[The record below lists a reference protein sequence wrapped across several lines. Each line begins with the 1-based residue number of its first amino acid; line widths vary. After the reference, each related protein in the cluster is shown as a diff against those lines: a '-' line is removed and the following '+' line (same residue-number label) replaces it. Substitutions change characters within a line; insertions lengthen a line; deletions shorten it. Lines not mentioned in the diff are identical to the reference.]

1 MKISIITVTYNSQL
15 TIRDTINSVVSQTH
29 KNIEHII
36 VDGGSNDG
44 TKKIINNYKNK
55 KNKVFHKPGMGI
67 YSAINYG
74 IKHSSGKF
82 ISILNSDDFYSSPD
96 TIKKIVKI
104 FKKNPKTK
112 IFLGNVVYF
121 NNSEYYNP
129 IRSYSVKRFKRW
141 HMLFGLM
148 PPHPSSI
155 VSKSIYDKYGGYY
168 EKFKIASDFDF
179 FLRVIYINKIKYK
192 KINHTIVRMRSGGVS
207 DKGIYSYIRNTQE
220 VYQSF
225 INNKVKKNLILI
237 TLRFIFKINQ
247 LFISNKKK
255 LNKDFKIFK
264 LIFDR
269 KFLLANNFKIVT
281 NYNNILHK
289 KKLILSAMNL
299 AFLGYYSIG
308 KLYPHENLYNWVD
321 GVWAEKL
328 TNIAK
333 TPGRDLIKHLKIP
346 KKIKVLTVVGN
357 LSILSKKYLSKKFNI
372 KIVNTKLPYGDIET
386 ITKIKIKLPK
396 NSLILIT
403 LPTPK
408 QEQLAYHIAKQN
420 KNFRI
425 ICIGASIA
433 LSSGEE
439 TKVPDFLNRVEFLW
453 RLKND
458 TRRRVIRLF
467 ESLFYYLQ
475 GKYKTMKISK
485 VSFIKID

>member
-15 TIRDTINSVVSQTH
+15 TIRDTINSVISQTH

-55 KNKVFHKPGMGI
+55 KNKVFHKPGLGI
-67 YSAINYG
+67 YAAINYG

-82 ISILNSDDFYSSPD
+82 ISVLNSDDFYNSPD
-96 TIKKIVKI
+96 TIEKIVKI
-104 FKKNPKTK
+104 FKRNPKTK
-112 IFLGNVVYF
+112 IFLGDVVYF
-121 NNSEYYNP
+121 NNSEYFNP
-129 IRSYSVKRFKRW
+129 IRSYLVKHFRTW
-141 HMLFGLM
+141 HMLCGLM

-155 VSKSIYDKYGGYY
+155 ISKSIYDKYGGYY

-179 FLRVIYINKIKYK
+179 FLRIIYIKKIKYK
-192 KINHTIVRMRSGGVS
+192 KINDVIVRMRSGGVS
-207 DKGIYSYIRNTQE
+207 DKGVYSYIRNTYE

-225 INNKVKKNLILI
+225 LNNKVNTSLILI
-237 TLRFIFKINQ
+237 SLRFIFKINQ
-247 LFISNKKK
+247 LFIRNKKK
-255 LNKDFKIFK
+255 LNKSFKVFKIT
-264 LIFDR
+264 FDR

-289 KKLILSAMNL
+289 KKLILAAMNL
-299 AFLGYYSIG
+299 AFLGYFSVG
-308 KLYPHENLYNWVD
+308 KLYTHINLYNWVD

-328 TNIAK
+328 ANISK
-333 TPGRDLIKHLKIP
+333 TPGRELIKHLKIP
-346 KKIKVLTVVGN
+346 KEIKVLSVIGN
-357 LSILSKKYLSKKFNI
+357 LSNLSKKYLSKKFNL
-372 KIVNTKLPYGDIET
+372 KIVNIKLPYGDIET
-386 ITKIKIKLPK
+386 IIKTKIKIPK
-396 NSLILIT
+396 NSLTLIT

-439 TKVPDFLNRVEFLW
+439 IKVPDFLNRIEFLW

-458 TRRRVIRLF
+458 TRRRLIRLF
-467 ESLFYYLQ
+467 ESLFYYIY
-475 GKYKTMKISK
+475 GKYKTKKITNIL
-485 VSFIKID
+485 FIKYD

>member
-15 TIRDTINSVVSQTH
+15 TIRDTINSVAGQTH

-44 TKKIINNYKNK
+44 TKKILNKYK
-55 KNKVFHKPGMGI
+55 KNKVFYKPGMGI
-67 YSAINYG
+67 YEAINYG

-82 ISILNSDDFYSSPD
+82 ISILNSDDFYNSPD
-96 TIKKIVKI
+96 TIKTIVKI
-104 FKKNPKTK
+104 LKKDSKIK
-112 IFLGNVVYF
+112 IFLGDVVYF

-129 IRSYSVKRFKRW
+129 VRSYSAKNFKPW
-141 HMLFGLM
+141 HMIFGLM

-155 VSKSIYDKYGGYY
+155 ISKSIYDKYGGYY

-179 FLRVIYINKIKYK
+179 FLRVIYINKLKFK

-207 DKGIYSYIRNTQE
+207 DKGIQSYIKNTKE

-225 INNKVKKNLILI
+225 LNNKVNRSLILI
-237 TLRFIFKINQ
+237 ILRFIFKINQ
-247 LFISNKKK
+247 LFIINKKK
-255 LNKDFKIFK
+255 LNKGFKIFK
-264 LIFDR
+264 ITFD
-269 KFLLANNFKIVT
+269 KKILLANNFKIVT
-281 NYNNILHK
+281 KYNNILHK
-289 KKLILSAMNL
+289 KKIILSAMNL
-299 AFLGYYSIG
+299 AFLGYFSVG
-308 KLYPHENLYNWVD
+308 KLYPHKNLYSWVD

-328 TNIAK
+328 TNTPK
-333 TPGRDLIKHLKIP
+333 TPGRDLIDNLKIP
-346 KKIKVLTVVGN
+346 KEIKTLLVVGN
-357 LSILSKKYLSKKFNI
+357 MSDHSKKYLLKKYNRKIINI
-372 KIVNTKLPYGDIET
+372 KLPYGNIES
-386 ITKIKIKLPK
+386 IIKTKIEIPK

-408 QEQLAYHIAKQN
+408 QEQLAYHIAKKN
-420 KNFRI
+420 KKFRI

-439 TKVPDFLNRVEFLW
+439 IKVPDFLNRVEFLW

-467 ESLFYYLQ
+467 ESFFYYIK
-475 GKYKTMKISK
+475 GKYKNKKISK
-485 VSFIKID
+485 ISFIKID

>member
-1 MKISIITVTYNSQL
+1 MKISVITVTYNSQH
-15 TIRDTINSVVSQTH
+15 TIRDTINSVVGQTY

-44 TKKIINNYKNK
+44 TEKILNNYKNK
-55 KNKVFHKPGMGI
+55 NNKVFHKPRLGI
-67 YSAINYG
+67 YEAINFG
-74 IKHSSGKF
+74 IKNASGKF

-96 TIKKIVKI
+96 TIENIVKI
-104 FKKNPKTK
+104 FNKNPKTD
-112 IFLGNVVYF
+112 IFLGDVVYF

-129 IRSYSVKRFKRW
+129 VRSYSAKNFKPW

-155 VSKSIYDKYGGYY
+155 ISKSIYDKYGVYY

-179 FLRVIYINKIKYK
+179 FLRVIYINKVKYK

-207 DKGIYSYIRNTQE
+207 DKGIYSYIKNTKE

-225 INNKVKKNLILI
+225 LNNKVKRSLILI
-237 TLRFIFKINQ
+237 ILRFIFKINQ
-247 LFISNKKK
+247 LFLSNKKK
-255 LNKDFKIFK
+255 FNKGFKVFKI
-264 LIFDR
+264 IFDR
-269 KFLLANNFKIVT
+269 KFLLTNNFKIVT
-281 NYNNILHK
+281 NHNNILHE
-289 KKLILSAMNL
+289 KKLILAAMNL
-299 AFLGYYSIG
+299 AFLGYFSIG

-328 TNIAK
+328 TNTSK
-333 TPGRDLIKHLKIP
+333 TPGRDLINYLKIP
-346 KKIKVLTVVGN
+346 KEIKTLLVVGN
-357 LSILSKKYLSKKFNI
+357 LSDFSKIYLLKKYNL
-372 KIVNTKLPYGDIET
+372 KIVNIKLPYGDIKT
-386 ITKIKIKLPK
+386 IVRTKIKIPK

-408 QEQLAYHIAKQN
+408 QEQLAYHIAKRN
-420 KNFRI
+420 KNFKI

-439 TKVPDFLNRVEFLW
+439 IKVPEFLNRVEFLW

-458 TRRRVIRLF
+458 TRRRLIRLF
-467 ESLFYYLQ
+467 ESLFFYIM
-475 GKYKTMKISK
+475 GKYKTKKISK
-485 VSFIKID
+485 ISFFKID